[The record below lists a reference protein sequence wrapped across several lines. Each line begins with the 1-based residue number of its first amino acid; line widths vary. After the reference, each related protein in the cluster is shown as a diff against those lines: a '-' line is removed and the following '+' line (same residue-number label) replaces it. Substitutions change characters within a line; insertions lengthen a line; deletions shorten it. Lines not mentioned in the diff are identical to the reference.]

1 MIEMP
6 KFLTSFLV
14 ILSFFV
20 SLFLY
25 TKFVGPLAFSVT
37 NTTLD
42 KTDTFTVTGEGT
54 TVVKPDI
61 ANVTAGIESTGA
73 TVSQAQNQANQV
85 MNSIVMSL
93 RNLGI
98 NTDKDVKTI
107 NYNVSP
113 TYDWTGGKQRI
124 TGYTTSTNINIKV
137 RDIDKVNQ
145 VIDVATANGANQVG
159 GITFDVDDKT
169 KAENEARKE
178 AVSEAKQKAQQAASI
193 AGFRLGKIINY
204 SENNEIP
211 PRPMMYEGMSVAKAN
226 DVAPTTQ
233 IQTGSSEIKITVS
246 LSYQIY

>member
-1 MIEMP
+1 MVEMP
-6 KFLTSFLV
+6 KVLTSLLI
-14 ILSFFV
+14 ILSFFAT
-20 SLFLY
+20 LFLY
-25 TKFVGPLAFSVT
+25 TKFAGPLPFSVT

-54 TVVKPDI
+54 TFVKPDI
-61 ANVTAGIESTGA
+61 ANVAVGIESTGA
-73 TVSQAQNQANQV
+73 TVSQTQNQANQV
-85 MNSIVMSL
+85 MNSIVAAL
-93 RNLGI
+93 KNLGVDT
-98 NTDKDVKTI
+98 NKDVKTTDYRV
-107 NYNVSP
+107 NP
-113 TYDWTGGKQRI
+113 TYDYTGGRQRI

-159 GITFDVDDKT
+159 GISFDVDDKT
-169 KAENEARKE
+169 KAEEQARKE

-211 PRPMMYEGMSVAKAN
+211 PRPLMYGMGAAKN
-226 DVAPTTQ
+226 DSAVPPTQ